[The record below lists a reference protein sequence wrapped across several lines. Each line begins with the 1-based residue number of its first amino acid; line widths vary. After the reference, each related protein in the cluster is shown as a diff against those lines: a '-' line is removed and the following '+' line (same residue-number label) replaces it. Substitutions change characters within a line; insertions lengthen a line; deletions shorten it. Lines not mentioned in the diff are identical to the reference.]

1 MRNSRLHPK
10 HRQTADD
17 AWDGR
22 LNQRRLAS
30 NHRQVNSLTLT
41 ASRSAAA
48 LLSAAA
54 LALHKE
60 TGLVLKKANKFH
72 IRKAIKLLIDD
83 YVLRKKFSLAGRKR
97 IENFDWLLLSRAIVS
112 KISSEV

>member
-1 MRNSRLHPK
+1 M
-10 HRQTADD
+10 
-17 AWDGR
+17 
-22 LNQRRLAS
+22 
-30 NHRQVNSLTLT
+30 
-41 ASRSAAA
+41 
-48 LLSAAA
+48 
-54 LALHKE
+54 
-60 TGLVLKKANKFH
+60 LKKANKFH